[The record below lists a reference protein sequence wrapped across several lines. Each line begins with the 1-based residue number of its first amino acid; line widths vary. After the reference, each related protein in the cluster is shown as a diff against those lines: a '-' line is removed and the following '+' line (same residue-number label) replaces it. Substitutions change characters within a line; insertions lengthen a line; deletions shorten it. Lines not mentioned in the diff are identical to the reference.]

1 MVREPSNQFDAWEQL
16 QRIGYFL
23 QFIPLQIIFKP
34 LNVTLSV
41 VMKRFEGIFAL
52 DERLSNPNLY
62 PVNCYS
68 YNSQQRRKDLTRCR
82 DTVIDV

>member
-1 MVREPSNQFDAWEQL
+1 MVREPSNQFNAWEQL

-23 QFIPLQIIFKP
+23 QLILLQIIFKP
-34 LNVTLSV
+34 LNVTLSI
-41 VMKRFEGIFAL
+41 VMKRFGGSFAL
-52 DERLSNPNLY
+52 DERLSNPTLY

-68 YNSQQRRKDLTRCR
+68 YNLQERRKDLTRCR

>member
-23 QFIPLQIIFKP
+23 QFILLQIIFKP

-41 VMKRFEGIFAL
+41 VMKRFEGIFV
-52 DERLSNPNLY
+52 LSNPTLY
-62 PVNCYS
+62 PVICYS
-68 YNSQQRRKDLTRCR
+68 YNSQERRKDLTRCR
-82 DTVIDV
+82 DTVKDV

>member
-34 LNVTLSV
+34 LNVTLSLV
-41 VMKRFEGIFAL
+41 IKRFEAIFAL
-52 DERLSNPNLY
+52 HERLSNPTLH
-62 PVNCYS
+62 PVNYYS
-68 YNSQQRRKDLTRCR
+68 YNSQKRRKDLTRCR